1 MTEFVFPIRVY
12 IEDTDYG
19 GVVYHANYLKY
30 FERARSEWLE
40 HLNFGVDWHQEQ
52 KLFFVVRNATL
63 DYMKPAKLNQNLEVV
78 TQVTEI
84 KRVSVVFE
92 QYLRLKEIADTI
104 LCRASI
110 KIACIDYDFKLR
122 VLPKQLVE
130 ILQGERA

>member
-1 MTEFVFPIRVY
+1 MMEFVFPVRVY

-40 HLNFGVDWHQEQ
+40 QLNCGVDWLQ
-52 KLFFVVRNATL
+52 KQKVYFVVRKATL
-63 DYMKPAKLNQNLEVV
+63 DYVKPARLNQNLEVV

-92 QYLRLKEIADTI
+92 QYLRLKEIPDTI